1 MNDRTDDKLMQMA
14 GQLATEIAPER
25 DLWPEIESAIHEEQP
40 ERARW
45 TPWLAQAAAV
55 VLLVAGTATVTWN
68 VAKND
73 ADRAVVPPE
82 SVQTTMDAEFASF
95 GNFELGQGFRDAR
108 NNLQADLDLEL
119 DKLSPEAR
127 AEVEENL
134 AVIRTAITEINE
146 ALEQEPDN
154 ALLQEMLLKSYR
166 EELLVMRK
174 VGGLTQD
181 VMSRNDI

>member
-1 MNDRTDDKLMQMA
+1 MNDKTDNKLMEMA
-14 GQLATEIAPER
+14 SQLATEIKPER
-25 DLWPEIESAIHEEQP
+25 DLWPEIEAAIQPEKP
-40 ERARW
+40 ERASW
-45 TPWLAQAAAV
+45 TPYFAQAAAV
-55 VLLVAGTATVTWN
+55 VLLVGGTAAVTWN

-73 ADRAVVPPE
+73 VDYIVPP
-82 SVQTTMDAEFASF
+82 SGIQTTMDAEFTSF
-95 GNFELGQGFRDAR
+95 GNYELGQGFRDAR
-108 NNLQADLDLEL
+108 TNLEADLDLEL

-134 AVIRTAITEINE
+134 AVIRAAIAEINE
-146 ALEQEPDN
+146 ALEQEPGN
-154 ALLQEMLLKSYR
+154 VLLQEMLLKSYR

>member
-1 MNDRTDDKLMQMA
+1 MNDKTDDKLMDMA
-14 GQLATEIAPER
+14 SQLATGITPER
-25 DLWPEIESAIHEEQP
+25 DLWPEIEAAIQEEKP
-40 ERARW
+40 GRTAW
-45 TPWLAQAAAV
+45 TPYFAQAAAV

-73 ADRAVVPPE
+73 TTYDVPPAGVT
-82 SVQTTMDAEFASF
+82 STLDAEFTSF
-95 GNFELGQGFRDAR
+95 GNFELGQGFQDAR
-108 NNLQADLDLEL
+108 SNLAADLDLEL

-134 AVIRTAITEINE
+134 AVIRTAIAEINE
-146 ALEQEPDN
+146 ALEQEPGN
-154 ALLQEMLLKSYR
+154 MLLQEMLLKSYR